1 MPPVAQRLR
10 GQIERQIFTGCASE
24 KSWRHAIGLAVV
36 TAVSYFL
43 AARAGLTLLK
53 PEGVAVMWPALGL
66 AVGGLIAL
74 GSDARAPVATGICVG
89 IIAARLRA
97 GGDIW
102 LAIALGLCNTGG
114 AVLTARLIERWF
126 GPAFKLENVS
136 SVFGFLGATA
146 VGTLAAAVS
155 GTAVVAVSEPTA
167 DISNIWSGWF
177 TSAALGIVTVAPL
190 LIGLA
195 SGIRWATPRREQVEG

>member
-1 MPPVAQRLR
+1 
-10 GQIERQIFTGCASE
+10 
-24 KSWRHAIGLAVV
+24 V

-43 AARAGLTLLK
+43 VARAGLTLLK

-74 GSDARAPVATGICVG
+74 GSDARAPVATGIVVG

-97 GGDIW
+97 GGDFW
-102 LAIALGLCNTGG
+102 LAGALGLCNTGG
-114 AVLTARLIERWF
+114 GLLTARLIERWF

-136 SVFGFLGATA
+136 SVLGFLGATA

-155 GTAVVAVSEPTA
+155 GTAVIATTDPTT
-167 DISNIWSGWF
+167 DILHVWRDWF
-177 TSAALGIVTVAPL
+177 TSAALGIVTA
-190 LIGLA
+190 
-195 SGIRWATPRREQVEG
+195 